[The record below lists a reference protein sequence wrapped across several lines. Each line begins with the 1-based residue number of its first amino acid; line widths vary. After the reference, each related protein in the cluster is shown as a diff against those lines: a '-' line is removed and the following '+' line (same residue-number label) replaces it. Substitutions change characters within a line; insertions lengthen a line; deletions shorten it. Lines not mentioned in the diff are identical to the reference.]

1 MGIFSYY
8 SFLNKDE
15 VDVVNMKRVAI
26 VGAGYGGLRAIEHL
40 VNDKGIELYLFDQNS
55 YHYLQTEAYGYIA
68 GRFDL
73 HDVVLDLKNWCH
85 GFKNPVTF
93 IQEKVEFINSN
104 EQKIKTPSGE
114 FEYDYLIIATG
125 ARTNFFSFIDGLD
138 KYGLGVKKLFRT
150 HKFRTE
156 FEQFLYDKL
165 EDPTFQ
171 GKKLNLAIGGAGL
184 SGVEI
189 AAEMANVVQVHAKSI
204 GECAKEIEISLIDA
218 SDTILP
224 GMSQY
229 IIKHTQKRLEELG
242 VKIMTK
248 AFIDKVDEKNIYFKS
263 GDALEYTFMIFTG
276 GIIANTIKSDFEFE
290 TNRMGQY
297 ICDET
302 LRLKENIFAI
312 GDCTELKDA
321 ENKMLPP
328 TAQTAERSAEYVANT
343 ITNLIVNEPLQPFKG
358 KVDGVFVALG
368 GNYAVGE
375 AFKKIKV
382 KGYLAYLLKKLITKS
397 YYIGLK
403 LRLNTGFKKRTK
415 AQR

>member
-1 MGIFSYY
+1 MEQNIS
-8 SFLNKDE
+8 LANK
-15 VDVVNMKRVAI
+15 KVAI
-26 VGAGYGGLRAIEHL
+26 IGAGYGGLRAIENL
-40 VNDKGIELYLFDQNS
+40 VKEKNISLYLFDENS

-85 GFKNPVTF
+85 GFQNPVTF
-93 IQEKVEFINSN
+93 VQEKVEFINSI
-104 EQKIKTPSGE
+104 EQKIQTQSVE

-138 KYGLGVKKLFRT
+138 VYGLGVKKLFRT
-150 HKFRTE
+150 HKFRTS
-156 FEQFLYDKL
+156 FEEFLYDKL
-165 EDPTFQ
+165 EDPSFQ

-204 GECAKEIEISLIDA
+204 GESAKEIEIYLIDA

-224 GMSQY
+224 GMSSY
-229 IIKHTQKRLEELG
+229 IIKNTQKRLESLG

-248 AFIDKVDEKNIYFKS
+248 AFIEKVDENSIYFKNEQS
-263 GDALEYTFMIFTG
+263 LKYTFMIFTG
-276 GIIANTIKSDFEFE
+276 GIIANTIKSDFRYE
-290 TNRMGQY
+290 TNKMGQY
-297 ICDET
+297 IGDNT
-302 LRLKENIFAI
+302 LRLKDNIFAI
-312 GDCTELKDA
+312 GDCCELKSPQGGI
-321 ENKMLPP
+321 LPP

-343 ITNLIVNEPLQPFKG
+343 ITKLVSGESLYPFKG
-358 KVDGVFVALG
+358 KVDGIFVALG

-375 AFKKIKV
+375 VFKTIKV
-382 KGYLAYLLKKLITKS
+382 KGYIAYLLKKLITKS

-403 LRLNTGFKKRTK
+403 LRLNTGFKKRTRTK
-415 AQR
+415 N

>member
-1 MGIFSYY
+1 
-8 SFLNKDE
+8 
-15 VDVVNMKRVAI
+15 MKKVAI
-26 VGAGYGGLRAIEHL
+26 IGAGYGGLRAIEHL
-40 VNDKGIELYLFDQNS
+40 VNDKDISLYLFDENS

-73 HDVVLDLKNWCH
+73 HDVVLDLENWCH
-85 GFKNPVTF
+85 GFKNRVTF
-93 IQEKVEFINSN
+93 VQEKVEFINSEN
-104 EQKIKTPSGE
+104 QTVQTKTADYE
-114 FEYDYLIIATG
+114 FDYLIIATG

-150 HKFRTE
+150 HKFRTS

-165 EDPTFQ
+165 EDPSFQ

-189 AAEMANVVQVHAKSI
+189 AAEMANVVQTHAQSI
-204 GECAKEIEISLIDA
+204 GESAKEIEIYLIDA

-224 GMSQY
+224 GMSSY
-229 IIKHTQKRLEELG
+229 IIKHTHKRLKNLG
-242 VKIMTK
+242 IKIMTE
-248 AFIDKVDEKNIYFKS
+248 AFIEKVDEKNIYFKS
-263 GDALEYTFMIFTG
+263 GENLEYTFMIFTG
-276 GIIANTIKSDFEFE
+276 GIIANTIGSDFEYE

-297 ICDET
+297 ICDDT

-312 GDCTELKDA
+312 GDCSELK
-321 ENKMLPP
+321 NPKGGMLPP

-343 ITNLIVNEPLQPFKG
+343 ISKLIDNEALIPFKG
-358 KVDGVFVALG
+358 KVDGIFVALG

-375 AFKKIKV
+375 VFKTIKV
-382 KGYLAYLLKKLITKS
+382 KGYIAYLLKKLITKS

-403 LRLNTGFKKRTK
+403 LRLNTGFKKRT
-415 AQR
+415 RGES